1 MLNITHICAHIHAYA
16 CICRIYLRCIYV
28 PGLVGTGVG
37 KTRILAGLDVAIS
50 AMLSLV
56 LTVVDNDNT
65 LLAVVD
71 SFLLVPILDDVDVL
85 GAPAVVAD
93 VLTCGRF
100 ISSGVLSQNGIAPP
114 TP

>member
-1 MLNITHICAHIHAYA
+1 M
-16 CICRIYLRCIYV
+16 
-28 PGLVGTGVG
+28 TG
-37 KTRILAGLDVAIS
+37 ILAVLDVAIS

-100 ISSGVLSQNGIAPP
+100 ISSGVLSQNGIGPP